1 MDIKFLFKGFLVLV
15 FFIFLLCIEQIF
27 ADTTSSGAT
36 DLNQTNESGTNT
48 SISGGYSQES
58 TTTYQDGSSSNS
70 TTNSTTNSN
79 TKTAVNTANAPSL
92 SSFGQD
98 SCLIPIT
105 GSTSTISLG
114 IAIGTYV
121 EDKECSVRKTAKLLK
136 QMGLSIAS
144 ISLLC
149 EEMPMVKNALRISGT
164 PCPLLYEGKSYIGEE
179 AMKILNMIEKRKGEL
194 RTTGDN
200 KTSMTWND

>member
-1 MDIKFLFKGFLVLV
+1 MDWKFILKGMGII
-15 FFIFLLCIEQIF
+15 FIMCLLLSIEAR
-27 ADTTSSGAT
+27 ADTISSGAS
-36 DLNQTNESGTNT
+36 DLNQNNQSGTNT

-58 TTTYQDGSSSNS
+58 TTTYESGSSSTTNNETNNS
-70 TTNSTTNSN
+70 TNQ
-79 TKTAVNTANAPSL
+79 KTAVNSANAPAM
-92 SSFGQD
+92 SSYGQD

-164 PCPLLYEGKSYIGEE
+164 PCPVLHNGKSYIGEE
-179 AMKILNMIEKRKGEL
+179 AIKILNMKDK
-194 RTTGDN
+194 N
-200 KTSMTWND
+200 KTKVDSKPSMTWNKND

>member
-1 MDIKFLFKGFLVLV
+1 MDWKFILKGMGII
-15 FFIFLLCIEQIF
+15 FIMCLLLSIEAR

-36 DLNQTNESGTNT
+36 DLNQTNQSGTNT
-48 SISGGYSQES
+48 SISGGYSQEE
-58 TTTYQDGSSSNS
+58 TTTYQSGSSSNS
-70 TTNSTTNSN
+70 TTTNTTNAQ
-79 TKTAVNTANAPSL
+79 TKTAVNSANAPSL
-92 SSFGQD
+92 SSYGQD

-144 ISLLC
+144 IALLC
-149 EEMPMVKNALRISGT
+149 EEMPMVRNALRVSGT
-164 PCPLLYEGKSYIGEE
+164 PCPLLHEGKSYIGEE
-179 AMKILNMIEKRKGEL
+179 AMKILNMKEK
-194 RTTGDN
+194 N
-200 KTSMTWND
+200 KTKVDSKPSMTWNKND

>member
-1 MDIKFLFKGFLVLV
+1 MDWKFILKGMAII
-15 FFIFLLCIEQIF
+15 FIMCLLLSIEAR
-27 ADTTSSGAT
+27 ADTTSSGAS
-36 DLNQTNESGTNT
+36 DLNQTNQSGTNT

-58 TTTYQDGSSSNS
+58 TTTYQSGSSSNT
-70 TTNSTTNSN
+70 TTNNETNNSTNQ
-79 TKTAVNTANAPSL
+79 KTAVNSANAPAM
-92 SSFGQD
+92 SSYGQD

-164 PCPLLYEGKSYIGEE
+164 PCPVLHNGKSYIGEE
-179 AMKILNMIEKRKGEL
+179 AIKILNMKDK
-194 RTTGDN
+194 N
-200 KTSMTWND
+200 KTKVDSKPSMTWNKND

>member
-1 MDIKFLFKGFLVLV
+1 MDWKFILKGMGII
-15 FFIFLLCIEQIF
+15 FIMCLLLSIEAR
-27 ADTTSSGAT
+27 ADTTSSGAS
-36 DLNQTNESGTNT
+36 DLNQTNQSGTNT

-58 TTTYQDGSSSNS
+58 TTTYQSGSSS
-70 TTNSTTNSN
+70 TTNNETNSSTN
-79 TKTAVNTANAPSL
+79 TKTAVNSANAPSL
-92 SSFGQD
+92 SSYGQD

-144 ISLLC
+144 IALLC
-149 EEMPMVKNALRISGT
+149 EEMPMVRNALRVSGT
-164 PCPLLYEGKSYIGEE
+164 PCPILHEGEKLY
-179 AMKILNMIEKRKGEL
+179 
-194 RTTGDN
+194 
-200 KTSMTWND
+200 W

>member
-1 MDIKFLFKGFLVLV
+1 MDWKFILKGMGII
-15 FFIFLLCIEQIF
+15 FIMCLLLSIEAR
-27 ADTTSSGAT
+27 ADTTSSGAS
-36 DLNQTNESGTNT
+36 DLNQTNTSGTNT

-58 TTTYQDGSSSNS
+58 TTNYQSGSSSTTNNETNNS
-70 TTNSTTNSN
+70 TNQ
-79 TKTAVNTANAPSL
+79 KTAVNPANAPAM
-92 SSFGQD
+92 SSYGQD

-144 ISLLC
+144 IALLC
-149 EEMPMVKNALRISGT
+149 EEMPMVRNALRVSGT
-164 PCPLLYEGKSYIGEE
+164 PCPLLHEGKSYIGEE
-179 AMKILNMIEKRKGEL
+179 AMKILNMKEK
-194 RTTGDN
+194 N
-200 KTSMTWND
+200 KTKVDSKPSMTWNKK